1 MKAFA
6 RPSIANSS
14 YLQKRLPPLP
24 AVFGLLAAA
33 VAIGGAAPEKAGFLT
48 GIHRHAL
55 LTSSIPA
62 NGDENP
68 YSLVVAPVTAG
79 AIKKGD
85 VLFDNF
91 NNRKNFQ
98 GTGTTI
104 MQYDP
109 TTKATRLFAD
119 VPAGL
124 PACPGGIGLTTAMT
138 MLKSG
143 WVIVGSMPSTDGTTR
158 TRGQGCLIVLNA
170 EGKVEKTIA
179 DPKIDGPW
187 GDIATIDH
195 GDKASLFISNIG
207 FGMKAPGQPMP
218 HKATV
223 LRLDLDIPAGQTP
236 QVAAA
241 TVIGDGF
248 GAVADASVFAYGP
261 TGLALGHD
269 GTLYVSDAAANR
281 IVAIK
286 DAATRTTSAG
296 TGETITEGGLLKRPL
311 AMATAPNGDLLATNG
326 LNGQV
331 VEIDPVSG
339 TQRGAQWIDADE
351 AQSPPGSGDL
361 FGIAMKPDGTGFY
374 YVQDD
379 TNTLMEAKR

>member
-1 MKAFA
+1 MKVSA
-6 RPSIANSS
+6 RPSVANSS
-14 YLQKRLPPLP
+14 YLQKRLPRLP
-24 AVFGLLAAA
+24 AAFGLLAAA

-48 GIHRHAL
+48 GIHLHAL

-68 YSLVVAPVTAG
+68 YSLIVAPVTAG
-79 AIKKGD
+79 AIRQGD

-119 VPAGL
+119 VPANL

-158 TRGQGCLIVLNA
+158 TRGRGCLIVLDPHGNVA
-170 EGKVEKTIA
+170 KTIA

-187 GDIATIDH
+187 GDIATIDD

-207 FGMKAPGQPMP
+207 FGMKAPGQPML

-223 LRLDLDIPAGQTP
+223 LRLDLDIPAGQAP

-261 TGLALGHD
+261 TGLALGRD

-331 VEIDPVSG
+331 VEIDPISG